1 MDAPETTHTTVIER
15 LTDAWNDHD
24 RESMAELYAEELA
37 VPNAE
42 PDTRSRAE
50 QLDAEMA
57 FFESF
62 PDATA
67 TIEDLFAAPDGDRVF
82 VRWHVT
88 ATHDGN
94 FAGIAPTGNSLSY
107 EEWALYEVA
116 DGRIT
121 GVRATRD
128 SLEMLEQLDA
138 LDWPSEAGEGSW

>member
-1 MDAPETTHTTVIER
+1 MDASTTADTTVIER
-15 LTDAWNDHD
+15 LTEAWNAHD
-24 RESMAELYAEELA
+24 REAMAELYADELA

-42 PDTRSRAE
+42 PGTRSREA

-67 TIEDLFAAPDGDRVF
+67 TIEDLFAEPDGDRVF

-94 FAGIAPTGNSLSY
+94 YAGIEPTGNSLSY
-107 EEWALYEVA
+107 EEWALYDIE
-116 DGRIT
+116 DGQIT

-128 SLEMLEQLDA
+128 SLELLEQLDA
-138 LDWPSEAGEGSW
+138 LSWSPEAGEGSW